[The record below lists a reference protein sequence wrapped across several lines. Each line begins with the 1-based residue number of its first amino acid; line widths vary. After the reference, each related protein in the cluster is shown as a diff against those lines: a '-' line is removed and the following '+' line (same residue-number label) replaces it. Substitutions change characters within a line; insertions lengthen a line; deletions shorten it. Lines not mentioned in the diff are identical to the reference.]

1 MTKHSIYYNDEHHS
15 IDEALKMLTD
25 EWIDD
30 GNYCAQTV
38 IDLRDALKYYIKEC
52 KKLEHERDEAVVASF
67 NLHMD
72 GSPKQKTAIIALEE
86 ELDKFREAVKS
97 SHDVLLTVVNECNLF
112 YKESADIDNYTVSD
126 CHSVLDNIKKL
137 RY

>member
-1 MTKHSIYYNDEHHS
+1 VNFGEKKMTKHSIYCNGEHLN

-52 KKLEHERDEAVVASF
+52 KKLE
-67 NLHMD
+67 
-72 GSPKQKTAIIALEE
+72 QQIA
-86 ELDKFREAVKS
+86 DDYWPRA
-97 SHDVLLTVVNECNLF
+97 
-112 YKESADIDNYTVSD
+112 
-126 CHSVLDNIKKL
+126 
-137 RY
+137 